1 MSFSTV
7 TFSGAASG
15 IAGSQGTSGTFT
27 AMITGN
33 ADGTVSGTWTFAGT
47 YQDTGYYATSG
58 AENISGTLTGTSS
71 AGADGPWPITL
82 AGNSIINEGM
92 QLSFANGQFTLAVAA
107 GFGVDYSVDLGY
119 GDRINWHDQFDFKAQ
134 LSAPGPI
141 PGGGTPTGTS
151 GNDMLSVPASGNVTI
166 DGASGIDTA
175 VFGDVRANYAVTH
188 NTDGSFTVTHGS
200 AGTDTLVNVER
211 MQFIDEKVA
220 LDIGGDGGQAY
231 RLYQAAFDR
240 TPDMGGLGFWINSL
254 DQGASLTQAASFF
267 VVSPEFTG
275 RYGNLDNQQ
284 FATQLYENVLH
295 RAPDASGLAF
305 WQGQLD
311 QGTMSRAQVLVG
323 FSESPENQAD
333 VIGQIQDGFQYG

>member
-1 MSFSTV
+1 MSFSPV
-7 TFSGAASG
+7 TFSGPVSG
-15 IAGSQGTSGTFT
+15 ITGTQGTSGTF
-27 AMITGN
+27 AAQITGN
-33 ADGTVSGTWTFAGT
+33 ADGTVSGTWSFNGT

-58 AENISGTLTGTSS
+58 AEHISGTL
-71 AGADGPWPITL
+71 AGSPAADGSWPITL
-82 AGNSIINEGM
+82 AGTGIINEGL

-119 GDRINWHDQFDFKAQ
+119 GDRYNGHDQFNFSAQ
-134 LSAPGPI
+134 LSAAGSI
-141 PGGGTPTGTS
+141 SGGGTGSGTA
-151 GNDMLSVPASGNVTI
+151 GNDTLNAPASGNATI
-166 DGASGIDTA
+166 DGAGGLDTA

-188 NTDGSFTVTHGS
+188 NNDGSFTVAHGS

-211 MQFIDEKVA
+211 LQFADAKVA
-220 LDIGGDGGQAY
+220 IDIAGDGGEAY

-240 TPDMGGLGFWINSL
+240 TPDLGGLGYWINSL
-254 DQGASLTQAASFF
+254 DQGTSLTQAASFF
-267 VVSPEFTG
+267 VVSPEFTTT
-275 RYGNLDNQQ
+275 YGNLDNQQ

-295 RAPDASGLAF
+295 RAPDAGGLAF